1 MTDKNGNAGRE
12 FVTCDSLPEPGKVR
26 YAFPLSQFRLI
37 AVNFGFSS
45 DLGFVLQD
53 LLPCDHF
60 EWLDK
65 YIKRLEIVAGVATVD
80 GTSLGQNSS
89 SAAEQLGAIV
99 VGGEAVQNGN
109 SEGVAEVKEEL
120 KKMNKKLKNL
130 VKLKKQSNLMAAIF
144 YFSAIALGVV
154 YWLIISH

>member
-1 MTDKNGNAGRE
+1 MIACQSRGRLD
-12 FVTCDSLPEPGKVR
+12 TR
-26 YAFPLSQFRLI
+26 FPSPNFLI
-37 AVNFGFSS
+37 VVNFGFSS

-65 YIKRLEIVAGVATVD
+65 YVKRLEIVAGVATVD

-89 SAAEQLGAIV
+89 SAAEQLGAM

-109 SEGVAEVKEEL
+109 SEGVAEVEEL
-120 KKMNKKLKNL
+120 KKMNKELKNL

-144 YFSAIALGVV
+144 YFSAIALGIV

>member
-1 MTDKNGNAGRE
+1 MIACQSRGR
-12 FVTCDSLPEPGKVR
+12 VDTR
-26 YAFPLSQFRLI
+26 FPYPNFLI
-37 AVNFGFSS
+37 VVNFGFSS
-45 DLGFVLQD
+45 DVGFVLQD

-65 YIKRLEIVAGVATVD
+65 YVKRLEIVVGVATVD

-89 SAAEQLGAIV
+89 SAAEQLGAM

-109 SEGVAEVKEEL
+109 SEGVAEVEEL
-120 KKMNKKLKNL
+120 KKMNKKLKNPL
-130 VKLKKQSNLMAAIF
+130 KLKKQSNLMAAIF
-144 YFSAIALGVV
+144 YFSAIALGIV

>member
-1 MTDKNGNAGRE
+1 MIACQSRGRLD
-12 FVTCDSLPEPGKVR
+12 TR
-26 YAFPLSQFRLI
+26 FPSPNFLI

-65 YIKRLEIVAGVATVD
+65 YIKRLEIVPGVATVD

-89 SAAEQLGAIV
+89 STAEQLGAIV

-109 SEGVAEVKEEL
+109 SEGVAEVEEL
-120 KKMNKKLKNL
+120 KKMNKELKNL

-154 YWLIISH
+154 YLLIISH

>member
-1 MTDKNGNAGRE
+1 MIACQSRGRLD
-12 FVTCDSLPEPGKVR
+12 TR
-26 YAFPLSQFRLI
+26 FPSPNFLI
-37 AVNFGFSS
+37 VVNFGFSS

-65 YIKRLEIVAGVATVD
+65 YIKRLEIVPGVATVD

-89 SAAEQLGAIV
+89 SAAEQLGAM

-109 SEGVAEVKEEL
+109 SEGVAEVEEL
-120 KKMNKKLKNL
+120 KKMNKELKNL

-144 YFSAIALGVV
+144 YFSAIALGIV

>member
-1 MTDKNGNAGRE
+1 MIACQSRGRLD
-12 FVTCDSLPEPGKVR
+12 TR
-26 YAFPLSQFRLI
+26 FPSPNFLI

-65 YIKRLEIVAGVATVD
+65 YIKRLEIVPGVATVD

-89 SAAEQLGAIV
+89 SAAEQLGAM

-109 SEGVAEVKEEL
+109 SEGVAEVEEL
-120 KKMNKKLKNL
+120 KKMNKELKNL

-144 YFSAIALGVV
+144 YFSAIALGIV

>member
-1 MTDKNGNAGRE
+1 MIACQSRGRLD
-12 FVTCDSLPEPGKVR
+12 TR
-26 YAFPLSQFRLI
+26 FPSPNFLI

-65 YIKRLEIVAGVATVD
+65 YVKRLEIVAGVATVD

-109 SEGVAEVKEEL
+109 SEGVAEVEEL
-120 KKMNKKLKNL
+120 KKMNKELKNL

-144 YFSAIALGVV
+144 YFSAIALGIV

>member
-1 MTDKNGNAGRE
+1 MIACQSRGRLD
-12 FVTCDSLPEPGKVR
+12 TR
-26 YAFPLSQFRLI
+26 FPSPNFLI

-89 SAAEQLGAIV
+89 SAAEQLGAM

-109 SEGVAEVKEEL
+109 SEGVAEVEEL
-120 KKMNKKLKNL
+120 KKMNKELKNL

>member
-1 MTDKNGNAGRE
+1 MIACQSRGRLD
-12 FVTCDSLPEPGKVR
+12 TR
-26 YAFPLSQFRLI
+26 FPSPNFLI

-65 YIKRLEIVAGVATVD
+65 YVKRLEIVAGVATVD

-89 SAAEQLGAIV
+89 SAAEQLGAM

-109 SEGVAEVKEEL
+109 SEGVAEVEEL
-120 KKMNKKLKNL
+120 KKMNKELKNL

-144 YFSAIALGVV
+144 YFSAIALGIV

>member
-1 MTDKNGNAGRE
+1 M
-12 FVTCDSLPEPGKVR
+12 
-26 YAFPLSQFRLI
+26 
-37 AVNFGFSS
+37 
-45 DLGFVLQD
+45 QD

-65 YIKRLEIVAGVATVD
+65 YIKRLEIVPRVATVD

>member
-1 MTDKNGNAGRE
+1 M
-12 FVTCDSLPEPGKVR
+12 
-26 YAFPLSQFRLI
+26 
-37 AVNFGFSS
+37 
-45 DLGFVLQD
+45 QD

-65 YIKRLEIVAGVATVD
+65 YNKRLEIVLGVATVD

-89 SAAEQLGAIV
+89 SAAEQLGAM

-109 SEGVAEVKEEL
+109 SEGVAEVEEL
-120 KKMNKKLKNL
+120 KKMNKELKNL

-144 YFSAIALGVV
+144 YFSAIALGIV

>member
-1 MTDKNGNAGRE
+1 M
-12 FVTCDSLPEPGKVR
+12 
-26 YAFPLSQFRLI
+26 
-37 AVNFGFSS
+37 
-45 DLGFVLQD
+45 
-53 LLPCDHF
+53 
-60 EWLDK
+60 
-65 YIKRLEIVAGVATVD
+65 D

>member
-1 MTDKNGNAGRE
+1 MIACQSRGRLD
-12 FVTCDSLPEPGKVR
+12 TR
-26 YAFPLSQFRLI
+26 FPSPNFLI
-37 AVNFGFSS
+37 AINFGFSS

-65 YIKRLEIVAGVATVD
+65 YVKRLEIVAGVATVD

-89 SAAEQLGAIV
+89 SAAEQLGAM

-109 SEGVAEVKEEL
+109 SEGVAEVEEL
-120 KKMNKKLKNL
+120 KKMNKELKNL
-130 VKLKKQSNLMAAIF
+130 VKLKKHSNLMAAIF
-144 YFSAIALGVV
+144 YFSAIALGIV